1 MQRKLRTIERID
13 YRKLHNTGIRQCKE
27 MYSEEKKLAESNNDT
42 QSVNSETSESD
53 NISSK
58 LSTSNNQSMKAKLL
72 IGEIDD
78 FIDENPI
85 NQFVYSEDIA
95 IYIEKISKMRT
106 ELRSI
111 SIELQNMSQKEEFQS
126 FSDDFTQTMASI
138 KEYIINAKS
147 RATDIQKTDKY
158 QEVYRKE
165 NEERNQNKRA
175 AEFLISEVTRLSSEL
190 LYEFEKECDSS
201 VSDEEITR
209 RKDDLSSN
217 LLKLDQLSNKFQ

>member
-1 MQRKLRTIERID
+1 
-13 YRKLHNTGIRQCKE
+13 
-27 MYSEEKKLAESNNDT
+27 
-42 QSVNSETSESD
+42 
-53 NISSK
+53 
-58 LSTSNNQSMKAKLL
+58 
-72 IGEIDD
+72 
-78 FIDENPI
+78 
-85 NQFVYSEDIA
+85 
-95 IYIEKISKMRT
+95 MRT

-111 SIELQNMSQKEEFQS
+111 SMELQNMSQKEEFQS

-217 LLKLDQLSNKFQ
+217 LLKLDQLSNKFQKCLQIIPEEEQVFMTFYLTQHG

>member
-1 MQRKLRTIERID
+1 
-13 YRKLHNTGIRQCKE
+13 
-27 MYSEEKKLAESNNDT
+27 
-42 QSVNSETSESD
+42 
-53 NISSK
+53 
-58 LSTSNNQSMKAKLL
+58 
-72 IGEIDD
+72 
-78 FIDENPI
+78 
-85 NQFVYSEDIA
+85 
-95 IYIEKISKMRT
+95 
-106 ELRSI
+106 
-111 SIELQNMSQKEEFQS
+111 
-126 FSDDFTQTMASI
+126 MASI

-217 LLKLDQLSNKFQ
+217 LLKLDQLSNKFQKCLQIIPEDFHNKEDAINGLVNKYQGLIKKKEKYEKFISSEIQERELSKQKTFQISSLNIKLSKFNGYDSNIDVYTFQREFEKLHLKNTPKNMLSDLLKYNYLKEPALSLVKSLVSIRFGYD

>member
-1 MQRKLRTIERID
+1 
-13 YRKLHNTGIRQCKE
+13 
-27 MYSEEKKLAESNNDT
+27 
-42 QSVNSETSESD
+42 
-53 NISSK
+53 
-58 LSTSNNQSMKAKLL
+58 
-72 IGEIDD
+72 
-78 FIDENPI
+78 
-85 NQFVYSEDIA
+85 
-95 IYIEKISKMRT
+95 
-106 ELRSI
+106 
-111 SIELQNMSQKEEFQS
+111 
-126 FSDDFTQTMASI
+126 MASI

-217 LLKLDQLSNKFQ
+217 LLKLDQLSNKFQKCLQIIPEDFHNKEDTINGLVNKYQGLIKKKEKYEKFISLEFKKENCQNRKLFKFHH